1 MITFLFPMKK
11 KNQEVMSAAGK
22 CAMKRRQ
29 GDRALKREKV
39 KGHGRGEELRS
50 GSVLILVSLC
60 SHQHWHVGVLGSDT
74 MGLAVPCRVH
84 IHP

>member
-1 MITFLFPMKK
+1 
-11 KNQEVMSAAGK
+11 MSAARK

-50 GSVLILVSLC
+50 VSVLILVSLC

-74 MGLAVPCRVH
+74 MGLTLSCSYTPIVTNNALQMFN
-84 IHP
+84 